1 MRLQGDRQP
10 AALRRYPQIPVTLI
24 PRNALFCGRGTRRTM
39 AILAAAVLLSACSL
53 FGDDEEKASATGAKA
68 APKTVARVQPNR
80 RVCPGLAVLRDAA
93 TITKFRP
100 GGGRGEAD
108 IVYQGEITDA
118 RISCLHDLR
127 KPKSSGNFMTD
138 LLARAAPPPPVGTM
152 KMEITVIM
160 RATNGPAAPPG
171 PITMPYFVSVTDAQ
185 KNVLNKGAF
194 EVAVDFPKA
203 RSRRLV
209 TDAPIK
215 LEIPIAKGQT
225 GAEYGVFIGYQ
236 LTREELQY
244 NRSGRTI
251 LLR

>member
-1 MRLQGDRQP
+1 MTP
-10 AALRRYPQIPVTLI
+10 IPW
-24 PRNALFCGRGTRRTM
+24 NALFCGGRRRRAV
-39 AILAAAVLLSACSL
+39 AILAAAVLLSTCSL
-53 FGDDEEKASATGAKA
+53 FGGDEEKAAAEAAPKA
-68 APKTVARVQPNR
+68 APKAVAKVQPSK

-108 IVYQGEITDA
+108 IIYQGEITDA

-127 KPKSSGNFMTD
+127 KHKLTGNFMTD
-138 LLARAAPPPPVGTM
+138 LLARSAPPPVGTM

-160 RATNGPAAPPG
+160 RATNGPAAGPG
-171 PITMPYFVSVTDAQ
+171 PIKLPYFVSVTDAE

-194 EVAVDFPKA
+194 EAAVDFPKP

-225 GAEYGVFIGYQ
+225 GGEYGIFIGYQ
-236 LTREELQY
+236 LTREELLY
-244 NRSGRTI
+244 NRSGQTI
-251 LLR
+251 ILR

>member
-1 MRLQGDRQP
+1 M
-10 AALRRYPQIPVTLI
+10 TLI
-24 PRNALFCGRGTRRTM
+24 PGHTLFCGGGPRRAV
-39 AILAAAVLLSACSL
+39 AILASAVLLSACSL
-53 FGDDEEKASATGAKA
+53 FGDDPEEAAEKASPKA
-68 APKTVARVQPNR
+68 APKTVARVQPKR

-100 GGGRGEAD
+100 GGGRSEAD

-127 KPKSSGNFMTD
+127 KPKRTGNYMTD
-138 LLARAAPPPPVGTM
+138 FLARASPPTQGGTM

-160 RATNGPAAPPG
+160 RATNGPAARPG
-171 PITMPYFVSVTDAQ
+171 PVTLSYFVSVTDAE
-185 KNVLNKGAF
+185 KNVLNKATF
-194 EVAVDFPKA
+194 EVEVNFPKT
-203 RSRRLV
+203 RSRQLV
-209 TDAPIK
+209 ADAPIK

-225 GAEYGVFIGYQ
+225 GGEFGVFVGYQ

-244 NRSGRTI
+244 NRSGRMI

>member
-1 MRLQGDRQP
+1 M
-10 AALRRYPQIPVTLI
+10 TLI
-24 PRNALFCGRGTRRTM
+24 PGHRLNYGYVPRRAV
-39 AILAAAVLLSACSL
+39 AILAAAILLSACSL
-53 FGDDEEKASATGAKA
+53 FGDDEEKAAAKASTKA
-68 APKTVARVQPNR
+68 APKSVARVQPKR

-100 GGGRGEAD
+100 GGGRSEAD

-118 RISCLHDLR
+118 RITCVHDLR
-127 KPKSSGNFMTD
+127 KPKKTGNFMTD
-138 LLARAAPPPPVGTM
+138 MLSRATPPPQGGTM

-160 RATNGPAAPPG
+160 RAINGPAARPG
-171 PITMPYFVSVTDAQ
+171 PLTLAYFVSVTDAE
-185 KNVLNKGAF
+185 KNILNKGDF
-194 EVAVDFPKA
+194 KVAVDFPKT

-225 GAEYGVFIGYQ
+225 GAEYGIFIGYQ
-236 LTREELQY
+236 LTHEELQY

>member
-1 MRLQGDRQP
+1 MTVFPNR
-10 AALRRYPQIPVTLI
+10 
-24 PRNALFCGRGTRRTM
+24 ALFRGRGPHRAVM
-39 AILAAAVLLSACSL
+39 VVALAVLLSACSL
-53 FGDDEEKASATGAKA
+53 FGDDEEKTAGKA
-68 APKTVARVQPNR
+68 APKAAPKKVTRVQPNR

-118 RISCLHDLR
+118 KISCLHDLR
-127 KPKSSGNFMTD
+127 KRKLTGNFMTD
-138 LLARAAPPPPVGTM
+138 LLASGAPLPPVGTM

-160 RATNGPAAPPG
+160 RATTGPAARPG
-171 PITMPYFVSVTDAQ
+171 PISMPYFVSVTDAQ

-194 EVAVDFPKA
+194 EVAVDFPRT

-244 NRSGRTI
+244 NRSGQTI